1 VVRRLLRERVL
12 AATRL
17 ALSVPEQPEL
27 HPFAEVIDG
36 ETAAMFV
43 GRLVSAQNQ
52 IAALAAARVPAATLR
67 LRLDTALR
75 TGIEDTLSLLADNG
89 RDETEAVAIVAEVFA
104 DYARL
109 VAAQVE
115 PPTP

>member
-1 VVRRLLRERVL
+1 
-12 AATRL
+12 
-17 ALSVPEQPEL
+17 
-27 HPFAEVIDG
+27 
-36 ETAAMFV
+36 
-43 GRLVSAQNQ
+43 
-52 IAALAAARVPAATLR
+52 
-67 LRLDTALR
+67 LR